1 MGKDFEGTTRTDPRE
16 DREPRDRVSDAD
28 RVALLDI
35 RTAHPRVNAAV
46 DAVASISEVELR
58 SIGWARTPLE
68 IRHLQAAITSA
79 THAAYGADAT
89 QADLERV
96 TELTALA
103 VRARKRAQL
112 IGNTYE
118 HCYNQKTGWTR
129 GQILKVAWARRRF
142 RKNWEATR
150 NIASGETKHNQA
162 SSQTANTRT
171 RHNQASSQCDQRAK
185 LKWACRL
192 INKPIPA
199 TDEANA
205 RLVPE
210 FCDWRW
216 SKDSPKVPLANGT
229 DHETTPEG
237 SENGDSESLQQIHPL
252 EVEAIR
258 QTERIR
264 RFDRE
269 LAEYRQ
275 QQRQTEYRECLAR
288 SLIET
293 RTDSHP
299 LGGAD
304 DSALELLEFR
314 RNLTQTDRS
323 PLTTRRLEEGAAR
336 RPLATPGSGRPTGR
350 SGGNAR
356 PSPREGDDH
365 FHQIIWPIFCVVLL
379 VTGLVL
385 AVIVYDTFYL
395 EKDGYGPSERNQT
408 KIPEDYEGQTRIFD
422 DDESGTLNETRK
434 A

>member
-142 RKNWEATR
+142 RKNREATR
-150 NIASGETKHNQA
+150 NIANTETKHNQA
-162 SSQTANTRT
+162 SSQCNP
-171 RHNQASSQCDQRAK
+171 QAK

-192 INKPIPA
+192 INKPVPV
-199 TDEANA
+199 TDETNA
-205 RLVPE
+205 RLVPK

-216 SKDSPKVPLANGT
+216 SKGSPKVPLADGT

-237 SENGDSESLQQIHPL
+237 SENGDSESPEEIRRL
-252 EVEAIR
+252 EVEALR

-264 RFDRE
+264 RFEEQE

-275 QQRQTEYRECLAR
+275 RQRQVEYRERLAQ
-288 SLIET
+288 SLVDTGTE
-293 RTDSHP
+293 SHP
-299 LGGAD
+299 LCGTD
-304 DSALELLEFR
+304 DSARELVEFR
-314 RNLTQTDRS
+314 RKLAQTDRG
-323 PLTTRRLEEGAAR
+323 PEVIRRLEEGAAR
-336 RPLATPGSGRPTGR
+336 RPLAPPGSGPPASRVGE
-350 SGGNAR
+350 NAR
-356 PSPREGDDH
+356 QNPRGSDDH

-379 VTGLVL
+379 ITGLGL
-385 AVIVYDTFYL
+385 TVIIYDTFWS
-395 EKDGYGPSERNQT
+395 EEFGKDVYGPSERNQT
-408 KIPEDYEGQTRIFD
+408 QIPEDYEGQPRISD
-422 DDESGTLNETRK
+422 DDGPRALNETEK
-434 A
+434 Y